1 MRSRAASAVRL
12 LAKGAAPTRCQV
24 EMEMVPVRLVGF
36 RSQHGAE
43 DAAGAFVQPA
53 KEGSLG
59 TGLRLFPRLG
69 HGRRRADVAPD
80 LAAAQTL
87 QCSAGIR
94 AVLPL
99 ATITERPRNGTRGTH
114 RSLRLRLASGL
125 FAFLGACGRK
135 LGGFR
140 LIAPRR
146 PPVAGNLDAA
156 S

>member
-1 MRSRAASAVRL
+1 MRSSAASAVRL

-59 TGLRLFPRLG
+59 TGLRLFPRLR

-80 LAAAQTL
+80 LAAAQAL
-87 QCSAGIR
+87 RFGAGMS

-99 ATITERPRNGTRGTH
+99 ETIADMTGSGTRGT
-114 RSLRLRLASGL
+114 
-125 FAFLGACGRK
+125 
-135 LGGFR
+135 
-140 LIAPRR
+140 
-146 PPVAGNLDAA
+146 V
-156 S
+156 